1 MIDGRSRM
9 RHCVLFGA
17 LFLCA
22 ACAPAQNY
30 PAKAVRYIIPS
41 TGGTEV
47 IARLVAQGMTQVMG
61 QQVLVDPR
69 TGANGNL
76 GAEIASKA
84 PADGYTLL
92 QITQSHTFNTSYFK
106 KLAFDLVRDFT
117 PITLTDIS
125 PMVVVV
131 HPSFPAKTIAELVRM
146 AKAKP
151 GAIYYSSAGV
161 GTSTYLAAELFKSVA
176 NINLTE
182 VPYRSGAP
190 SLTAVIAGEVP
201 VYFSPIATGIP
212 LIQQGRLRPLAV
224 STLKRLPAYPDY
236 PTVAES
242 GFPGYEA
249 SNWHGLVAP
258 AKTPP
263 EILSVIHAAAIA
275 GVNRPEIA
283 ARVRDLGY
291 TIVASQPAEFAE
303 FIRAD
308 IEKWRKIVRDKNLSA
323 D

>member
-1 MIDGRSRM
+1 M
-9 RHCVLFGA
+9 RPGARGGLRLTALMLCCAGA
-17 LFLCA
+17 L
-22 ACAPAQNY
+22 AQNY
-30 PAKAVRYIIPS
+30 PAKPIRYIIPS

-47 IARLVAQGMTQVMG
+47 IARLVAQGMSQHLG
-61 QQVLVDPR
+61 QQIVVDPR

-76 GAEIASKA
+76 GAEIAAKA

-106 KLAFDLVRDFT
+106 KLAFDLVQDFI

-125 PMVVVV
+125 PMIVVV
-131 HPSFPAKTIAELVRM
+131 HPSFPAKTVADLVRV

-151 GAIYYSSAGV
+151 GAVFYGSAGV
-161 GTSTYLAAELFKSVA
+161 GTSTYLAAELFKASA

-182 VPYRSGAP
+182 VPYRGGAP

-201 VYFSPIATGIP
+201 VYFSPVATGVP
-212 LIQQGRLRPLAV
+212 LVQQGRLRALAV
-224 STLKRLPAYPDY
+224 STLQRLPAYPEI

-242 GFPGYEA
+242 GYPGFEA

-263 EILSVIHAAAIA
+263 EIIATLNAAVIN
-275 GVNRPEIA
+275 GLKRPEIA
-283 ARVRDLGY
+283 GRVRELGY
-291 TIVASQPAEFAE
+291 AIVAGTPAEFAD
-303 FIRAD
+303 FIRTD
-308 IEKWRKIVRDKNLSA
+308 IEKWRRIVQDKNLSA
-323 D
+323 E